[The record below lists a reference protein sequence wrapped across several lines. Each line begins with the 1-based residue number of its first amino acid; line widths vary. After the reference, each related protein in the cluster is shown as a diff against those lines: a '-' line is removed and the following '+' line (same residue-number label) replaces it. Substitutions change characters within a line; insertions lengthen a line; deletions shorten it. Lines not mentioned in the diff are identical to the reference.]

1 MMMETSAAVLVL
13 LLTAAGRI
21 EPAPEPAGEVKQC
34 PPWTEGSLQEDVERD
49 CVCGASIEGVIQCDN
64 STKQTVVLI
73 GWCVTQYSTGLGD
86 NTRDKD
92 RQRRNYTSLVAGLCP
107 YLPSFNTTNRASF
120 ELPRDPAELDQTLC
134 SHYHRTGLLCGECIS
149 GYGPSVYSFDLH
161 CSNCF
166 EMSTLAAAA
175 LYLVLETVPIT
186 SLFLVLMVLQVNI
199 MSGPMLGYV
208 VFCQYYIVVL
218 GNAREVFGSITSLS
232 SCLDS
237 LTHFSLTLSA
247 VWSLQFFRFIVPPF
261 CFNAKVRALHVIM
274 LRLSTALFPLCLVGA
289 VYALLE
295 ANLQDSRLCLVRHV
309 YKRLHKLFSLI
320 KRQVSSSSHKSVIR
334 VFATFIL
341 LSISTLTFVTGS
353 LTAFSSLYTSN
364 GEVIR
369 RILFIDPTVE
379 RFTSAHIPYLIV
391 GLVLMF
397 VLIFCPALI
406 LIVYPTSLY
415 HSLSH
420 QLSHRKQI
428 FVKIFVETFQESFK
442 DGLNGTRDFRMI
454 PGVAIMSAVFYI
466 LSGLF
471 NIHDG
476 SIGKYYVIDGFVDIV
491 LSLAISCAQP
501 CKTWATNASLS
512 FHFTLLGVWSIL
524 FGLWVQDFL
533 LNTELLALALV
544 LLPLLPHLLM
554 AGWLVWRVTAHLLLR
569 YRGTGTKSMGEML
582 RMVCGCLRR
591 GVQGWKVRLQ
601 GSSVRLRGTAA
612 GYGALRNSRPSL

>member
-1 MMMETSAAVLVL
+1 MKETSAAVLVL

-21 EPAPEPAGEVKQC
+21 EPASEPASKVKQC

-64 STKQTVVLI
+64 STKQIVVLI
-73 GWCVTQYSTGLGD
+73 GWCVTQYSTGSGG
-86 NTRDKD
+86 NTRDKG
-92 RQRRNYTSLVAGLCP
+92 RQRSNYTSFVAGFCP
-107 YLPSFNTTNRASF
+107 YLPRLNIPNRASF
-120 ELPRDPAELDQTLC
+120 ILPRDPAELDQTLC

-161 CSNCF
+161 CSNCS

-199 MSGPMLGYV
+199 MCGPMLGYV
-208 VFCQYYIVVL
+208 IFCQYYIVVL
-218 GNAREVFGSITSLS
+218 GNAKEVFGSITSLS
-232 SCLDS
+232 SHLDS

-261 CFNAKVRALHVIM
+261 CLNAKLRALHVTM
-274 LRLSTALFPLCLVGA
+274 LRLSTALFPLCLVGT

-320 KRQVSSSSHKSVIR
+320 KRQVSSSSHESVIR

-341 LSISTLTFVTGS
+341 LSISTLSFVTGS
-353 LTAFSSLYTSN
+353 LTVFLNLYIQWRCYPDN
-364 GEVIR
+364 F
-369 RILFIDPTVE
+369 FIDPTVE
-379 RFTSAHIPYLIV
+379 KFTSAHIPYLIV
-391 GLVLMF
+391 GLVFMF
-397 VLIFCPALI
+397 VLILCPAVI

-471 NIHDG
+471 DTLDG
-476 SIGKYYVIDGFVDIV
+476 SIGKYFVIDGFVDIA

-501 CKTWATNASLS
+501 CKT
-512 FHFTLLGVWSIL
+512 
-524 FGLWVQDFL
+524 
-533 LNTELLALALV
+533 
-544 LLPLLPHLLM
+544 
-554 AGWLVWRVTAHLLLR
+554 
-569 YRGTGTKSMGEML
+569 
-582 RMVCGCLRR
+582 
-591 GVQGWKVRLQ
+591 
-601 GSSVRLRGTAA
+601 
-612 GYGALRNSRPSL
+612 